1 MITYKMA
8 DVVKEISVRENNPAT
23 SKYDKFVGLEHY
35 ITGEVVIRQYGGTGM
50 LNSAMKV
57 FQAGDILV
65 ARRNV
70 YLRRASTV
78 DFDGLTS
85 GDSIVLRAENPRI
98 AKLLPFILNSD
109 RFWDYADQ
117 HADGTMSKRL
127 SPKILMQYEFTLP
140 SEEEQDRLIELLWS
154 MDRTKQAYKQLIS
167 ATDEL
172 VKSQFIEMSVGAKG
186 VPTRMGDL
194 ATYINGAAFKPSD
207 WSNTGK
213 PIIRI
218 QNLNDPSA
226 PYNYFGGQLDTKYEV
241 HTGDVLISWATHLEA
256 YIWNGGDSWLNQHIF
271 RVDFNKGTIN
281 KLFFIHAA
289 NEALKEAFKKA
300 HGFKATME
308 HIKRNDFEDSIVY
321 IPDLTIQEQFA
332 SFVRQTDKSKF
343 ELNQALEALN
353 ATYKKLI
360 SENLG

>member
-218 QNLNDPSA
+218 
-226 PYNYFGGQLDTKYEV
+226 
-241 HTGDVLISWATHLEA
+241 
-256 YIWNGGDSWLNQHIF
+256 
-271 RVDFNKGTIN
+271 
-281 KLFFIHAA
+281 
-289 NEALKEAFKKA
+289 
-300 HGFKATME
+300 
-308 HIKRNDFEDSIVY
+308 
-321 IPDLTIQEQFA
+321 
-332 SFVRQTDKSKF
+332 
-343 ELNQALEALN
+343 
-353 ATYKKLI
+353 
-360 SENLG
+360 

>member
-1 MITYKMA
+1 
-8 DVVKEISVRENNPAT
+8 
-23 SKYDKFVGLEHY
+23 
-35 ITGEVVIRQYGGTGM
+35 
-50 LNSAMKV
+50 
-57 FQAGDILV
+57 
-65 ARRNV
+65 
-70 YLRRASTV
+70 
-78 DFDGLTS
+78 
-85 GDSIVLRAENPRI
+85 
-98 AKLLPFILNSD
+98 
-109 RFWDYADQ
+109 
-117 HADGTMSKRL
+117 
-127 SPKILMQYEFTLP
+127 
-140 SEEEQDRLIELLWS
+140 
-154 MDRTKQAYKQLIS
+154 
-167 ATDEL
+167 
-172 VKSQFIEMSVGAKG
+172 MSVGAKG

-343 ELNQALEALN
+343 AVHLTDSNLNLSRCL
-353 ATYKKLI
+353 ATDLMLSVLHWKNVVTL
-360 SENLG
+360 SLVDQPLQ